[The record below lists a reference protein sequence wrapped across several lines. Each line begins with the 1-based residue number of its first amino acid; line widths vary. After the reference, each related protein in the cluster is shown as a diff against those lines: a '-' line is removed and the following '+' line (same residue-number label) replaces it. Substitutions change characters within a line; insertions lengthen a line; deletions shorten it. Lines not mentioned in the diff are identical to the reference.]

1 MDVSSQALLGIS
13 MAGHKPSFR
22 SSGGLCISEKQTN
35 KQTNTTL
42 NLRKQYKS
50 TTICLSYQIGKVHAV
65 LAVLPVVF
73 TVVFVAH
80 LGFDQCEVAVRT
92 TLHA

>member
-22 SSGGLCISEKQTN
+22 SSGGLCISEKKT
-35 KQTNTTL
+35 TNTTL